1 MAAIYFIRHG
11 QASATED
18 NYDRLSDLGHRQSR
32 LLGDFLQAQGARF
45 GAAVSGTLE
54 RQRDTARGV
63 LSQLDGGPDPDD
75 LQIDPG
81 LDESLVMTF
90 IDRLLPELVTKDP
103 GLADDLRRIRTDNR
117 AFKRLF
123 KAAML
128 GWMAGD
134 LGDPDLETYAE
145 FVGRVQGATRRLMT
159 PGDEK
164 VLVFTSG
171 GPISTVMRWALDLAP
186 EVALGLNWR
195 MPNCSV
201 SVFWANPPQ
210 LSLLSYNSVA
220 HLEAA
225 GDPSLI
231 TYR

>member
-1 MAAIYFIRHG
+1 
-11 QASATED
+11 
-18 NYDRLSDLGHRQSR
+18 LSRR
-32 LLGDFLQAQGARF
+32 REYR
-45 GAAVSGTLE
+45 VN
-54 RQRDTARGV
+54 R
-63 LSQLDGGPDPDD
+63 
-75 LQIDPG
+75 IG
-81 LDESLVMTF
+81 L
-90 IDRLLPELVTKDP
+90 DP
-103 GLADDLRRIRTDNR
+103 GLAEDLRRIRTDNR

-128 GWMAGD
+128 GWMSGD
-134 LGDPDLETYAE
+134 LGDPDLETYSQ
-145 FVGRVQGATRRLMT
+145 FVGRVEGATRRLMAS
-159 PGDEK
+159 GDET

-171 GPISTVMRWALDLAP
+171 GPISTVMRWALGLAP

-201 SVFWANPPQ
+201 SVFRSSPTRII
-210 LSLLSYNSVA
+210 LLSYNSVA

>member
-1 MAAIYFIRHG
+1 MGTIYFIRHG
-11 QASATED
+11 QASATEA
-18 NYDRLSDLGHRQSR
+18 NYDRLSDMGHRQSR
-32 LLGDFLQAQGARF
+32 HLGEYLQARGARF
-45 GAAVSGTLE
+45 DAAVSGTLE
-54 RQRDTARGV
+54 RQRATAQGV
-63 LSQLDGGPDPDD
+63 LARLNDGPDPDE

-81 LDESLVMTF
+81 FDESLIMNF
-90 IDRLLPELVTKDP
+90 IDRLLPDLVREDP
-103 GLADDLRRIRTDNR
+103 SLAEDLRRIRTDNR

-128 GWMAGD
+128 GWMSGD
-134 LGDPDLETYAE
+134 LGDPDLETYSE
-145 FVGRVQGATRRLMT
+145 FVGRVEGATRRLMAS
-159 PGDEK
+159 GDET

-171 GPISTVMRWALDLAP
+171 GPISTVMRWALGLAP

-201 SVFWANPPQ
+201 SVFRSSPTRIN
-210 LSLLSYNSVA
+210 LLSYNSVA
-220 HLEAA
+220 HLEVA